1 MRVKYPKPP
10 QIYFAEVLAIMTPV
24 LTYLDFANG
33 RFFIALN
40 ERSRSALEAEIS
52 YQQNRVFPMVMTDV
66 FYDEYNTNPAATKW
80 NKVRE
85 LGLHEMLKNFVYLNF
100 RKTSIYSTSV
110 GNKTNDAETSTN
122 SDNAQLRQ
130 QLEFYGNSG
139 ADIYNNIVQY
149 MTNNIDFVGY
159 KNDLLPI
166 KTL

>member
-1 MRVKYPKPP
+1 M
-10 QIYFAEVLAIMTPV
+10 IPV
-24 LTYLDFANG
+24 LTYKDFAVG

-40 ERSRSALEAEIS
+40 EKSKSALEAEIS
-52 YQQNRVFPMVMTDV
+52 YQQSRVFPLVMTEP
-66 FYDEYNTNPAATKW
+66 FYDEYNDDPDAVKW
-80 NKVRE
+80 DKIRE

-110 GNKTNDAETSTN
+110 GNKTNDAETSVI

-130 QLEFYGNSG
+130 ELENYGNAG
-139 ADIYNNIVQY
+139 ADIYNKIVTY
-149 MTNNIDFVGY
+149 MINNVDFEGY